1 MEDMNQ
7 LLLIFALLAVIPL
20 LGLYFGKICK
30 WYSVKPT
37 QVMILQGFGDINK
50 VKGPGN
56 YRIQHPWQTVQFLH
70 TVQISVDVN
79 RVVQEAWLFDRNTG
93 DYLPIDMEA
102 SEISI
107 DLRVPKNITPE
118 NAQAY
123 VNAQSA
129 LFEDIKPIV
138 DEKEN
143 IISFRAEAGQFLRDD
158 VTAIVRKR
166 WADKRRHYD
175 VLKTDKG
182 ALAKF
187 ILTCLRGLH
196 QPGCAEE
203 RYEYLRA
210 TYEEMLLQ
218 IEYEA
223 KAEAEVLII
232 RKELNEDKVNEFK
245 QAVHQLETEIENE
258 LSDPESHITAEKEA
272 EIWREFEEQTHELA
286 IQLGVEQWLQ
296 IQKRYERAEE
306 QIYNLTFGKYSEMES
321 YGTYNLGSDNWGVEI
336 IGVTVNQIREAD
348 EETAKAA
355 QRPAQVTFEQ
365 KARVA
370 QAHAD
375 VEVAKQQVRVAE
387 QQGRAYAT
395 LLRKRAGALAEELG
409 LEDQE
414 AAVWIQRQEAID
426 AVREGWSQG
435 GGAVLGIDSLLNR
448 LGKGGSS

>member
-1 MEDMNQ
+1 MED
-7 LLLIFALLAVIPL
+7 LFFLFALLAVIPL
-20 LGLYFGKICK
+20 LGLYFGKLCK
-30 WYSVKPT
+30 WHSVKPT
-37 QVMILQGFGDINK
+37 QVMILQGFGDINR
-50 VKGPGN
+50 VKKPGN
-56 YRIQHPWQTVQFLH
+56 YRIQHPWQTAQFLH
-70 TVQISVDVN
+70 TVQISVDVEKI
-79 RVVQEAWLFDRNTG
+79 VQEAWLFDQNTG

-107 DLRVPKNITPE
+107 DLRVPQHITPE

-129 LFEDIKPIV
+129 LFERTEPVV
-138 DEKEN
+138 DETGN
-143 IISFRAEAGQFLRDD
+143 IINFKARAGQFLRDD

-187 ILTCLRGLH
+187 ILTCLRGMH
-196 QPGCAEE
+196 QSGCPEE

-210 TYEEMLLQ
+210 TYHEMLLQ
-218 IEYEA
+218 LEYEA
-223 KAEAEVLII
+223 KAEARVLAI
-232 RKELNEDKVNEFK
+232 KGELDMSDVNMFK
-245 QAVHQLETEIENE
+245 QAVHQLTAEIENE
-258 LSDPESHITAEKEA
+258 LSYLMEMKQLTV
-272 EIWREFEEQTHELA
+272 EIEDEIRREFEEKKRELA
-286 IQLGVEQWLQ
+286 IQLGVEQWVQ
-296 IQKRYERAEE
+296 IQERYERAEE
-306 QIYNLTFGKYSEMES
+306 QLYNLTFGKYVDQDD

-336 IGVTVNQIREAD
+336 IGVTVNQIKEAD
-348 EETAKAA
+348 VETAKAA
-355 QRPAQVTFEQ
+355 QMPAQVTFQQ

-387 QQGRAYAT
+387 QQGLAYAA
-395 LLRKRAGALAEELG
+395 LLEKRADAIAEELG
-409 LEDQE
+409 LEDD
-414 AAVWIQRQEAID
+414 AAATWLQRQEAID
-426 AVREGWSQG
+426 AIREGWSQG